1 MRTVVVPPEPLVL
14 DPERLPLRVVLRAPA
29 RGYRPAEDRHYVLR
43 ATRSGG
49 LLLNGD
55 ESANAALASL
65 PPERRAS

>member
-14 DPERLPLRVVLRAPA
+14 DPGSLPLRVVLRAPA
-29 RGYRPAEDRHYVLR
+29 HGDRPGEERHYVLR

-55 ESANAALASL
+55 DFA
-65 PPERRAS
+65 PPSPIRERRAS